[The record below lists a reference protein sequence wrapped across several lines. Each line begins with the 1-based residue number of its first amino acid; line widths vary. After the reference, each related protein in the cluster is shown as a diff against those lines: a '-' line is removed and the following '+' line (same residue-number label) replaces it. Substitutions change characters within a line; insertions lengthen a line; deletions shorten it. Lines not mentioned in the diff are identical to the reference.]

1 MTADGPAG
9 LRLDGDTGIFTTA
22 WPSATALASSWNAE
36 LVEEVGKKGGL
47 EVKENGIG
55 LWLTPA
61 VNIHRSPLC
70 GRNFE
75 YYSEDP
81 LLAGKLASAMV
92 KGIQSN
98 GIGACL
104 KHFALNDKETNRKD
118 SDSRVSERAMREIY
132 LRQFEIV
139 VKEGKPLSVMSSYN
153 LINGIKAS
161 ENKALLSGV
170 LRNEWGFEGFV
181 TTDWW
186 THGEHYLEL
195 LAGNDLKMGNGY
207 PERVEKALEL
217 GLISREDIL
226 QNVKSILHSILSLE

>member
-1 MTADGPAG
+1 
-9 LRLDGDTGIFTTA
+9 
-22 WPSATALASSWNAE
+22 
-36 LVEEVGKKGGL
+36 
-47 EVKENGIG
+47 
-55 LWLTPA
+55 
-61 VNIHRSPLC
+61 
-70 GRNFE
+70 
-75 YYSEDP
+75 
-81 LLAGKLASAMV
+81 MV

-139 VKEGKPLSVMSSYN
+139 VKEGKPLSIMSSYN

>member
-1 MTADGPAG
+1 
-9 LRLDGDTGIFTTA
+9 
-22 WPSATALASSWNAE
+22 
-36 LVEEVGKKGGL
+36 
-47 EVKENGIG
+47 
-55 LWLTPA
+55 
-61 VNIHRSPLC
+61 
-70 GRNFE
+70 
-75 YYSEDP
+75 
-81 LLAGKLASAMV
+81 MV

-139 VKEGKPLSVMSSYN
+139 VKEGKPLSVMRSYN

-226 QNVKSILHSILSLE
+226 QNVKSILHSILRLE

>member
-1 MTADGPAG
+1 
-9 LRLDGDTGIFTTA
+9 
-22 WPSATALASSWNAE
+22 
-36 LVEEVGKKGGL
+36 
-47 EVKENGIG
+47 
-55 LWLTPA
+55 
-61 VNIHRSPLC
+61 
-70 GRNFE
+70 
-75 YYSEDP
+75 
-81 LLAGKLASAMV
+81 MV

-139 VKEGKPLSVMSSYN
+139 VKEGKPLSIMSSYN

-226 QNVKSILHSILSLE
+226 QNVKSILHSILRLE

>member
-1 MTADGPAG
+1 
-9 LRLDGDTGIFTTA
+9 
-22 WPSATALASSWNAE
+22 
-36 LVEEVGKKGGL
+36 
-47 EVKENGIG
+47 
-55 LWLTPA
+55 
-61 VNIHRSPLC
+61 
-70 GRNFE
+70 
-75 YYSEDP
+75 
-81 LLAGKLASAMV
+81 
-92 KGIQSN
+92 
-98 GIGACL
+98 
-104 KHFALNDKETNRKD
+104 
-118 SDSRVSERAMREIY
+118 MREIY

-139 VKEGKPLSVMSSYN
+139 VKEGKPLSIMSSYN

-226 QNVKSILHSILSLE
+226 QNVKSILHSILRLE